1 MYFFAYPA
9 AIRSSVVEGQT
20 TLSDGNIPFLFL
32 LFFLS
37 MQAIVMLL
45 LVLYYVLLMIYQS
58 ETTYVDRLHRLS
70 STRQASRL
78 SWLRG
83 NGAKSKRL

>member
-1 MYFFAYPA
+1 
-9 AIRSSVVEGQT
+9 
-20 TLSDGNIPFLFL
+20 
-32 LFFLS
+32 